1 MADYS
6 IAQVNTANQA
16 ALMASKKK
24 DNTKLDID
32 AFLQLMA
39 AQIQNQDVLGSG
51 GGSGSSN
58 EDYVGQMLQM
68 TLIQSISDMMNMSMT
83 SYATSMIGKE
93 VSIAD
98 TSGISVT
105 EVKGIVTGV
114 SLYGNDPM
122 VQVNGKDYA
131 LSQVMVIGAP
141 PAPEVEEPE
150 EEEEDESEDIT
161 VDTETDDTTAESE
174 TQKPVTGTE
183 GTEQGSDTTNT
194 QAESSDTQEA

>member
-1 MADYS
+1 MAQFS

-98 TSGISVT
+98 TSDFSGVT

-114 SLYGNDPM
+114 TLYGDDPM
-122 VQVNGKDYA
+122 VQVNGKEYS

-141 PAPEVEEPE
+141 KTEEAPKEEEAPEENEPVENDPPE
-150 EEEEDESEDIT
+150 TEE
-161 VDTETDDTTAESE
+161 V
-174 TQKPVTGTE
+174 
-183 GTEQGSDTTNT
+183 
-194 QAESSDTQEA
+194 

>member
-1 MADYS
+1 MADFS

-51 GGSGSSN
+51 GSGSSN

-68 TLIQSISDMMNMSMT
+68 TLIQSISDMMDMSMT

-93 VSIAD
+93 VSVAD
-98 TSGISVT
+98 TSGTSVT

-114 SLYGNDPM
+114 TLYGNDPM
-122 VQVNGKDYA
+122 VQVNGKEYS

-141 PAPEVEEPE
+141 KTEAAPE
-150 EEEEDESEDIT
+150 EEEAPEENEPVENDPPE
-161 VDTETDDTTAESE
+161 TEE
-174 TQKPVTGTE
+174 V
-183 GTEQGSDTTNT
+183 
-194 QAESSDTQEA
+194 

>member
-1 MADYS
+1 MANFS
-6 IAQVNTANQA
+6 IAQVNTANQM

-58 EDYVGQMLQM
+58 DDYVGQMLQM
-68 TLIQSISDMMNMSMT
+68 TLIQSISDMMDMSMT

-98 TSGISVT
+98 TSGFSGVT

-114 SLYGNDPM
+114 TLYGDDPM
-122 VQVNGKDYA
+122 VQVNGKEYS

-141 PAPEVEEPE
+141 KTEEAPE
-150 EEEEDESEDIT
+150 EEEAPKENEPVKNDPPE
-161 VDTETDDTTAESE
+161 TEE
-174 TQKPVTGTE
+174 V
-183 GTEQGSDTTNT
+183 
-194 QAESSDTQEA
+194 

>member
-1 MADYS
+1 MAQFS

-24 DNTKLDID
+24 DNTKLDVD

-58 EDYVGQMLQM
+58 EDYVSQMLQM
-68 TLIQSISDMMNMSMT
+68 TLIQSISDMMDMSMT

-98 TSGISVT
+98 TSGTGVT

-114 SLYGNDPM
+114 ALYGDNPM
-122 VQVNGKDYA
+122 VQVNGRDYA

-141 PAPEVEEPE
+141 PAPEVEEVPE
-150 EEEEDESEDIT
+150 EKEEDEDIT
-161 VDTETDDTTAESE
+161 VDTETGDTTTE
-174 TQKPVTGTE
+174 TEKQEPVTGTE
-183 GTEQGSDTTNT
+183 GTEQGNDTT
-194 QAESSDTQEA
+194 DTQKETSDVQEV

>member
-1 MADYS
+1 MAQFS
-6 IAQVNTANQA
+6 IAQVNTANQM
-16 ALMASKKK
+16 ALLGNKKK

-39 AQIQNQDVLGSG
+39 AQIQNQDVLGGS

-68 TLIQSISDMMNMSMT
+68 TLIQSISDMMDMSMT

-98 TSGISVT
+98 TSGTSVT

-114 SLYGNDPM
+114 TLYGNDPM
-122 VQVNGKDYA
+122 VQVNGREYS

-141 PAPEVEEPE
+141 KTEEAPKEDEAPEENEPVENDPPKTE
-150 EEEEDESEDIT
+150 E
-161 VDTETDDTTAESE
+161 V
-174 TQKPVTGTE
+174 
-183 GTEQGSDTTNT
+183 
-194 QAESSDTQEA
+194 

>member
-1 MADYS
+1 MANFS

-68 TLIQSISDMMNMSMT
+68 TLIQSISDMMDMSMT
-83 SYATSMIGKE
+83 SYAISMIGKE
-93 VSIAD
+93 VSVAD
-98 TSGISVT
+98 TSGTSVT

-114 SLYGNDPM
+114 TLYGDNPM
-122 VQVNGKDYA
+122 VQVNGKEYA
-131 LSQVMVIGAP
+131 LSQVMIIGAP
-141 PAPEVEEPE
+141 KAEEAPAEGETPKENPETEE
-150 EEEEDESEDIT
+150 I
-161 VDTETDDTTAESE
+161 
-174 TQKPVTGTE
+174 
-183 GTEQGSDTTNT
+183 
-194 QAESSDTQEA
+194 

>member
-1 MADYS
+1 MADFS
-6 IAQVNTANQA
+6 IAQTTATNY
-16 ALMASKKK
+16 ASLLASGKKK
-24 DNTKLDID
+24 SNTELDID

-68 TLIQSISDMMNMSMT
+68 TLIQSISNMMEMSMT

-98 TSGISVT
+98 VSGASVT

-114 SLYGNDPM
+114 TLYGNDPM

-131 LSQVMVIGAP
+131 LSQVMVVGAP
-141 PAPEVEEPE
+141 KAAEEPAE
-150 EEEEDESEDIT
+150 GETSEKET
-161 VDTETDDTTAESE
+161 TEKE
-174 TQKPVTGTE
+174 TPK
-183 GTEQGSDTTNT
+183 
-194 QAESSDTQEA
+194 TQEV